1 VEWGTDPNGPRES
14 LTVTYRCSGA
24 PTMGWL
30 LLGLFGTFA
39 VGVAWYVNRKAAT
52 WTP

>member
-1 VEWGTDPNGPRES
+1 
-14 LTVTYRCSGA
+14 
-24 PTMGWL
+24 MGWL